1 MRKRLLFIYNPNAG
15 KARISTKLSDIIV
28 VLSQCGWEV
37 VVLPTEKHGDA
48 AEFAERF
55 AAAGEV
61 ERIVC
66 SGGDGTLSEVV
77 SGVLKSG
84 CRVPVGLIPAGTTND
99 FGYSLKIPKDLI
111 DAAWLAGACGSVP
124 SDVGII
130 NGSTFT
136 YTAAFGLF
144 SDVSYDT
151 PQNMKNV
158 LGRAAYILSGAKSL
172 TNVKAYQIEVDY
184 CEYKKEVI
192 EDNTKTI
199 LIESDGE
206 KNDSE
211 TETIL
216 VKSDNEESADIIVE
230 KVIAAAANSVSCG
243 FFISEEKNGFDVVL
257 AESDIQEN
265 PDERKTV
272 LEELDDC
279 TEKIQTV
286 LVESEKNSLT
296 KDEADNN
303 EVVLD
308 KEAESMKQDQDQGV
322 WQHAEGEFIC
332 GMISNSDSVG
342 GFKGIMGKGVQFD
355 DGVFEMVLIRRPHN
369 LLELTDIINELL
381 SKKLNS
387 DNIVYSHVSAVK
399 LKTAGELPWSLDGE
413 YGGDMPQA
421 EIHILKQAV
430 DYIRDM

>member
-1 MRKRLLFIYNPNAG
+1 M
-15 KARISTKLSDIIV
+15 
-28 VLSQCGWEV
+28 
-37 VVLPTEKHGDA
+37 
-48 AEFAERF
+48 
-55 AAAGEV
+55 
-61 ERIVC
+61 
-66 SGGDGTLSEVV
+66 
-77 SGVLKSG
+77 
-84 CRVPVGLIPAGTTND
+84 
-99 FGYSLKIPKDLI
+99 
-111 DAAWLAGACGSVP
+111 
-124 SDVGII
+124 
-130 NGSTFT
+130 
-136 YTAAFGLF
+136 
-144 SDVSYDT
+144 
-151 PQNMKNV
+151 
-158 LGRAAYILSGAKSL
+158 
-172 TNVKAYQIEVDY
+172 
-184 CEYKKEVI
+184 
-192 EDNTKTI
+192 
-199 LIESDGE
+199 
-206 KNDSE
+206 
-211 TETIL
+211 
-216 VKSDNEESADIIVE
+216 
-230 KVIAAAANSVSCG
+230 
-243 FFISEEKNGFDVVL
+243 VL

-296 KDEADNN
+296 KDKADNN

-308 KEAESMKQDQDQGV
+308 KEAESMKQDQEQGV